1 MQYNTKQ
8 TNIKNR
14 PCYLFNDMIND
25 AMSIKNF
32 DPRLLEMNKLSFK
45 VAFSVDI

>member
-8 TNIKNR
+8 MNIKNR

-32 DPRLLEMNKLSFK
+32 DPSLLEMNKLSFK
-45 VAFSVDI
+45 VVFSVDI